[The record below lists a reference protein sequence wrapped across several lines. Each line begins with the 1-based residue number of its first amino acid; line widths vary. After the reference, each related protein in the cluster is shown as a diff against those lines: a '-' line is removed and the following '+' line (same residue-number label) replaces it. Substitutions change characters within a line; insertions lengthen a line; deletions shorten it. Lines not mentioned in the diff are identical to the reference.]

1 MSWKELTVRNLIL
14 ICCPPPQEKT
24 TEERVQRLKQR
35 FMSAYDVT
43 ADGKLQ
49 IQEVL
54 LLISLTLCLVIS
66 FIDGFKDLSKKMLQ
80 CNKKKLLYGNFGGGL
95 FV

>member
-1 MSWKELTVRNLIL
+1 MLYFVQNQTLFTLSLVWSEAKLKIIDSFWFAVFFFS
-14 ICCPPPQEKT
+14 QEKA

-49 IQEVL
+49 IQEVQFL
-54 LLISLTLCLVIS
+54 MPHYSQKPI
-66 FIDGFKDLSKKMLQ
+66 
-80 CNKKKLLYGNFGGGL
+80 
-95 FV
+95 